1 MAVKYLDETGL
12 AYLWAKIKAYVDSHG
27 GSGTPTPTANA
38 TSAFDSSAKMNST
51 DMTSAQ
57 VSDFVDSLSG
67 SSVLPADYVVEQGT
81 SGAWTYRKW
90 NSGVSECWA
99 HFGTT
104 STNNG
109 AWTTNFPTGLFMSG
123 TYPYVIQTP
132 WYGESTDSSRDARA
146 FYLTD
151 GSNSTQFVSYFR
163 TYNGSTYSG
172 NIAMQVHAIGRW
184 K

>member
-27 GSGTPTPTANA
+27 GNGTSTPTANA

-57 VSDFVDSLSG
+57 VTDFVDSLSG
-67 SSVLPADYVVEQGT
+67 SPIAAADYIIEQGT

-90 NSGVSECWA
+90 NSGIAECWG

-104 STNNG
+104 STGNKLPNWAVYIDSVCCTDVVVWRG
-109 AWTTNFPTGLFMSG
+109 REQGREGNFFKRRLKQ
-123 TYPYVIQTP
+123 Y
-132 WYGESTDSSRDARA
+132 STC
-146 FYLTD
+146 
-151 GSNSTQFVSYFR
+151 
-163 TYNGSTYSG
+163 
-172 NIAMQVHAIGRW
+172 NISANL
-184 K
+184 

>member
-1 MAVKYLDETGL
+1 M
-12 AYLWAKIKAYVDSHG
+12 IKVTDALKVD
-27 GSGTPTPTANA
+27 
-38 TSAFDSSAKMNST
+38 
-51 DMTSAQ
+51 
-57 VSDFVDSLSG
+57 
-67 SSVLPADYVVEQGT
+67 YIIEQGT
-81 SGAWTYRKW
+81 SVGWAYRKW

-109 AWTTNFPTGLFMSG
+109 SWTTNFPTGLFMSG

-151 GSNSTQFVSYFR
+151 GSNNTQFVSYFR
-163 TYNGSTYSG
+163 TYNGLTYSG
-172 NIAMQVHAIGRW
+172 NIAMQAYAIGRW